1 MNRPLCDCGT
11 EMEMCGVDKDG
22 YKVFGCKCPSC
33 GKELPIEFPLTHGA
47 FNPTSSTQLELT
59 SSGLTSKEWLMLKN
73 KETILAKLADL
84 LAINFI
90 WDSNQG
96 LPAQHKTEIKTLL
109 EEYYKITGKKQ

>member
-1 MNRPLCDCGT
+1 MTKPICDCGT
-11 EMEMCGVDKDG
+11 EMEICGIDEYG
-22 YKVFGCKCPSC
+22 YMVFGCKCPSC
-33 GKELPIEFPLTHGA
+33 GKELPIEFGPMEYKS
-47 FNPTSSTQLELT
+47 SSTQLEIT
-59 SSGLTSKEWLMLKN
+59 SNGLTSKEWLLLKN